1 MPLMHHA
8 RLPDK
13 PKKMTRDEIDAG
25 NKIMQILIDADVNK
39 DGCYTKGEI
48 KKALKDLG
56 SYIPGWRA
64 QRCLKKLD
72 ADNDGQISGEEIDN
86 LVDYLLEQGFGKKSK
101 K

>member
-1 MPLMHHA
+1 MPVFY
-8 RLPDK
+8 RPDK
-13 PKKMTRDEIDAG
+13 RKVMPQYQIDAG

-64 QRCLKKLD
+64 NHCLKKLD
-72 ADNDGQISGEEIDN
+72 ANNDGQISGEEIDN
-86 LVDYLLEQGFGKKSK
+86 LVYYLLEQGFGKKSK

>member
-1 MPLMHHA
+1 MPMFQQKA
-8 RLPDK
+8 MPQYQ
-13 PKKMTRDEIDAG
+13 MDAG
-25 NKIMQILIDADVNK
+25 NKIMQILIDSDVNK

-64 QRCLKKLD
+64 NVCLKKLD

-86 LVDYLLEQGFGKKSK
+86 LIDYLLEQGFGKK
-101 K
+101 

>member
-1 MPLMHHA
+1 MPVFYRA
-8 RLPDK
+8 DK
-13 PKKMTRDEIDAG
+13 RKVMSQDQIDAG

-64 QRCLKKLD
+64 NNCLKKLD
-72 ADNDGQISGEEIDN
+72 ADKDGQINGEEIDD
-86 LVDYLLEQGFGKKSK
+86 LVDSLLDQGFGKK
-101 K
+101 